1 MEFLPPKPTM
11 TMLSRHGITGVTE
24 GDLLRFTLD
33 AGDPED
39 EREANLQHLV
49 IGSDDA
55 VKAHDGA
62 TRTARCAP
70 DRLGK
75 AAEEIIHKTHIA
87 EWVIIPV
94 GKWRSVLDLVAYTLA
109 EDEDWQGVDAE
120 AALHM
125 NTHDPLGFAL
135 GERHAVAALIG
146 ALVDAAS
153 GPEHGVT
160 IASIDAPIVLHVR
173 HDQTLSVWCV
183 GADLCE
189 TLAHVVR

>member
-1 MEFLPPKPTM
+1 M
-11 TMLSRHGITGVTE
+11 TMLARHGIAGQAN
-24 GDLLRFTLD
+24 GDLLRFRLD
-33 AGDPED
+33 AGDPDD

-49 IGSDDA
+49 IGA
-55 VKAHDGA
+55 EEATKAHSSA
-62 TRTARCAP
+62 TRRAACAA

-109 EDEDWQGVDAE
+109 EDEDWQGIDAE

-125 NTHDPLGFAL
+125 HSHDPLGFAL
-135 GERHAVAALIG
+135 GERHAVSALIG
-146 ALVDAAS
+146 ALIGNAS
-153 GPEHGVT
+153 GPEHGIT
-160 IASIDAPIVLHVR
+160 IASIDAPMLLEVR
-173 HDQTLSVWCV
+173 HDGTMSLWCV
-183 GADLCE
+183 GADLCA